1 MSCGGGPRERPDA
14 PIKPNPP
21 VPHPVFRFATVSGQ
35 SIHWFLKRNCS
46 LTPSQ
51 LGWLYAS
58 LCVVSL
64 GIGTAFWLHGAPMV
78 LPFAWLELA
87 AVGLVFILYAR
98 HATDGEKIALQE
110 GRLVVELENGGNV
123 ERAEFLPHQVRIE
136 PQASDGSLIEVSGQG
151 RSVKVGRYV
160 RPELRAALAQEI
172 RMALRGA

>member
-1 MSCGGGPRERPDA
+1 MIDPLQSA
-14 PIKPNPP
+14 PHASTEPSPP

-46 LTPSQ
+46 ITPGQ

-64 GIGTAFWLHGAPMV
+64 AIGTAFWLHGAPMV
-78 LPFAWLELA
+78 LPFAGLELA
-87 AVGLVFILYAR
+87 AVGLAFILYAR
-98 HATDGEKIALQE
+98 HATDGEKIALQD
-110 GRLVVELENGGNV
+110 GRLVVETENGGNY
-123 ERAEFLPHQVRIE
+123 ERAEFLPHQVRVE
-136 PQASDGSLIEVSGQG
+136 PQDSDRSLIEVSGQG

-160 RPELRAALAQEI
+160 RPELRAALAREI